1 MMDPL
6 DPTRTF
12 ATFVVGA
19 ANQLAAAAART
30 LSESARPPFNP
41 LYLWGDSGQGKTH
54 LLHAIGA
61 HRRMVDPTAHV
72 VYLEADALA
81 LLLEAQTDAGLEP
94 LREAGL
100 LLVDDVDQVTAG
112 RTKLGALLEERVQ
125 SGRATV
131 VAARRGPPEWLDGEE
146 VLAQGLGSG
155 LVVEI
160 SPPDLA
166 LREEILRRRAEFAG
180 VSFARAVVDE
190 VVRMPL
196 GTVQELLGTVNRL
209 IAFQEVSP
217 TPLDPVQTRVL
228 VTGMAPGEPA
238 AGAKS
243 FVTPLDAPDR
253 GEGTGE
259 ESDEFGAFL
268 SEIVAGVSDQVDRWR
283 SQVAN
288 AILRWEAEGIRCA
301 RLQALL
307 DQEVSSQPTA
317 VLRQFEQDVATLQG
331 IRAQLAELAPELEE
345 AEVLRDPDRVTEA
358 AKFLEEA
365 RTRGLAA
372 QGPNP
377 NLMVDDL
384 IDVTSNRAAFAA
396 VRQAAE
402 LAGPET
408 NPLLLLGG
416 SGTAK
421 THLLHGYGNLLVARG
436 RRAVVLTGAQAM
448 AAEIEAAGVPGGV
461 MDWRQRYQ
469 WAGAL
474 LIDDLH
480 LLVGHSAAQ
489 EALLGVVEI
498 LLEAGRPVAVTSA
511 ISPAELA
518 GINPQL
524 LSRVAGGLSVELP
537 APDREVRRGLV
548 TRLLEATEAAGD
560 AGLIEY
566 LASATGASVRAI
578 HAAVRRVLVAA
589 AGAGLPP
596 SLTLARQALESPG
609 PSASATGGRSGVG
622 RSLGGPKLR
631 EKMVERWPEPRQRL
645 IEEMG

>member
-1 MMDPL
+1 MTKPL

-30 LSESARPPFNP
+30 LAESARPPFNP

-61 HRRMVDPTAHV
+61 HRRTVDPAAHI
-72 VYLEADALA
+72 VYLEAGDLA

-100 LLVDDVDQVTAG
+100 LMLDDVDQVTG
-112 RTKLGALLEERVQ
+112 GQTRLGALLEERVQ
-125 SGRATV
+125 AGRATV
-131 VAARRGPPEWLDGEE
+131 VAARKGPPEWLGGEA
-146 VLAQGLGSG
+146 VPARGLGSG

-160 SPPDLA
+160 AAPELA

-209 IAFQEVSP
+209 IAFQAVSP

-228 VTGMAPGEPA
+228 VTGMAPIEPA
-238 AGAKS
+238 IGVKS
-243 FVTPLDAPDR
+243 AVAPLDALDR

-307 DQEVSSQPTA
+307 DQDVSSQPTA
-317 VLRQFEQDVATLQG
+317 VLRQFEQDVMTLQG

-358 AKFLEEA
+358 AQFLEEA

-377 NLMVDDL
+377 NLLIEDL
-384 IDVTSNRAAFAA
+384 IEVTSNRAAFAA

-421 THLLHGYGNLLVARG
+421 THLLHAYGNLLAAKG

-448 AAEIEAAGVPGGV
+448 AAEIEAAGRSGGV

-480 LLVGHSAAQ
+480 LLVGHPAAQ
-489 EALLGVVEI
+489 EALLGVIEI

-511 ISPAELA
+511 VPPAELA
-518 GINPQL
+518 GISPQL
-524 LSRVAGGLSVELP
+524 LSRVAGGWSLELP

-548 TRLLEATEAAGD
+548 ARLLEATEATGD

-566 LASATGASVRAI
+566 LASETGESVRAI

-589 AGAGLPP
+589 AGAGVPP
-596 SLTLARQALESPG
+596 SLTLARQALESAS
-609 PSASATGGRSGVG
+609 PSGRSLVGRAGAG

-645 IEEMG
+645 LEEMG